1 MYSAIIIDD
10 EPWTIIDIEQTLPME
25 ELGFRIT
32 NSFKD
37 PKTALVHIITQK
49 PDLIITDIRMPNM
62 TGIELMQK
70 IREQNISCEII
81 IISGYG
87 EFEYAKKA
95 IQFGATGYCLKP
107 LNPKEAY
114 ETLKLVKERL
124 DKRNQERNDDAD
136 NNTTTEVNI
145 DNFEQMV
152 NYIDTHFSETL
163 TLKSLANKF
172 YLNPNYCCSLFTKFK
187 RTTFSQYLTN
197 IRLTEAK
204 KLLESSS
211 YSLDEISSLV
221 GFHDYFYFSNVFKK
235 YSNLSPKDYRKILKE
250 SQK

>member
-187 RTTFSQYLTN
+187 ITTFSQYLTN

-235 YSNLSPKDYRKILKE
+235 YSNLSPKDYRKNLKE

>member
-32 NSFKD
+32 NSFRDSKS
-37 PKTALVHIITQK
+37 ALVHIITQK

-70 IREQNISCEII
+70 IREQNIPSEII

-114 ETLKLVKERL
+114 DTLKLVKERL
-124 DKRNQERNDDAD
+124 DKRSQENTENAD
-136 NNTTTEVNI
+136 NNTAAEVNI
-145 DNFEQMV
+145 DNFDQMI

-163 TLKSLANKF
+163 TLKSLSSKF
-172 YLNPNYCCSLFTKFK
+172 YINPNYCCSLFTKYK
-187 RTTFSQYLTN
+187 NMTFSQYLTK
-197 IRLTEAK
+197 IRLAEAK

-235 YSNLSPKDYRKILKE
+235 YCNSSPKDFRKSFKE

>member
-37 PKTALVHIITQK
+37 PKTALVYIITQK

-70 IREQNISCEII
+70 IREQNITSEII

-114 ETLKLVKERL
+114 EILKLAKERL
-124 DKRNQERNDDAD
+124 DKRKQEINCNAD
-136 NNTTTEVNI
+136 NATVEVSA
-145 DNFEQMV
+145 DNFDQMI
-152 NYIDTHFSETL
+152 NYIDTHFSETM

-172 YLNPNYCCSLFTKFK
+172 YLNPNYCCSLFTKYK
-187 RTTFSQYLTN
+187 NMTFSQYLTN
-197 IRLTEAK
+197 IRLAEAK

-211 YSLDEISSLV
+211 YSLEDISSLV

-235 YSNLSPKDYRKILKE
+235 YCNLSPKEYRKSLKE
-250 SQK
+250 SKQ

>member
-10 EPWTIIDIEQTLPME
+10 EPWTIIDIEQTWPME

-32 NSFKD
+32 DSFKD
-37 PKTALVHIITQK
+37 PKTALLHIVTQK

-70 IREQNISCEII
+70 IREQNIASEII

-107 LNPKEAY
+107 LNPKETY
-114 ETLKLVKERL
+114 ETLKLAKEHL
-124 DKRNQERNDDAD
+124 DKYNQENNGLTD
-136 NNTTTEVNI
+136 NSTAVEVNI
-145 DNFEQMV
+145 DNFDQMI
-152 NYIDTHFSETL
+152 NYINTHFSKTL
-163 TLKSLANKF
+163 TLKSLADKF
-172 YLNPNYCCSLFTKFK
+172 YLNPNYCCSLFTKYK
-187 RTTFSQYLTN
+187 NTTFSQYLTG
-197 IRLTEAK
+197 IRVTEAK

-211 YSLDEISSLV
+211 YSLDKISSLV
-221 GFHDYFYFSNVFKK
+221 GFHDYFYFSKVFKK
-235 YSNLSPKDYRKILKE
+235 YSKLSPKDYRKNFKE
-250 SQK
+250 NQT

>member
-10 EPWTIIDIEQTLPME
+10 EPWTTIDIEQNLQME

-37 PKTALVHIITQK
+37 PKTALIHITTQK

-70 IREQNISCEII
+70 IREQNISSEII

-95 IQFGATGYCLKP
+95 IQYGATGYFLKP

-114 ETLKLVKERL
+114 ETLKLVKARL
-124 DKRNQERNDDAD
+124 DKTSQESNYNTD
-136 NNTTTEVNI
+136 NNTTVELNI
-145 DNFEQMV
+145 GNFDKMI
-152 NYIDTHFSETL
+152 NYMDTHFYETL

-172 YLNPNYCCSLFTKFK
+172 YLNPNYCCSLFTKYK
-187 RTTFSQYLTN
+187 NMTFSQYLTN
-197 IRLTEAK
+197 IRLSEAK
-204 KLLESSS
+204 KLLENSS

-235 YSNLSPKDYRKILKE
+235 YINLSPKEYRKSFKE
-250 SQK
+250 RKK